1 MYLKL
6 ITILLL
12 IGCFLGHTS
21 TAQAQTQF
29 LSAAKVEYEKVINM
43 HKLMASDDE
52 PDWFA
57 EFKKQMPALRRLY
70 FNLYFTEQKSW
81 YKPGREPEE
90 DKYQGWGDLTEAN
103 HAFQNLEQ
111 GTIVQQK
118 QVYEEKFLVTDSL
131 LAIQWKLLDE
141 IRTIAGFECRK
152 ALGRFNDSLY
162 VIAFY
167 TDEIPIQAGPEG
179 FHGLP
184 GLILGVA
191 FPRIHTTWFAT
202 KVAQLTEKEL
212 AAIKAPENGKK
223 VNRLELT
230 QTVQDLVKRWSRWDK
245 KANEVLW
252 QLPW

>member
-1 MYLKL
+1 MYLKVL
-6 ITILLL
+6 STIIFIINFL
-12 IGCFLGHTS
+12 CFS
-21 TAQAQTQF
+21 SISYAQTQF
-29 LSAAKVEYEKVINM
+29 ISSAKVEYEKVINM

-57 EFKKQMPALRRLY
+57 EFKRQMPALRKLY

-131 LAIQWKLLDE
+131 LVIEWKLLDE

-162 VIAFY
+162 VIAYY
-167 TDEIPIQAGPEG
+167 TDEIPINAGPEG

-202 KVAQLTEKEL
+202 KVGQLSEKEL

-223 VNRLELT
+223 VNRAQLT
-230 QTVQDLVKRWSRWDK
+230 ETVQTLVKRWSRWDK
-245 KANEVLW
+245 RANEVLW